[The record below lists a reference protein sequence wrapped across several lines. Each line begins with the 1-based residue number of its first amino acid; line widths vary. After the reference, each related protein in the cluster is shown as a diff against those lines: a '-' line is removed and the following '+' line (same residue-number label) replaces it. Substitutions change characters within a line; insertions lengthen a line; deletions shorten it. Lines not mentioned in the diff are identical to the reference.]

1 MKKVFAMAIILLSF
15 GAFTPETAQA
25 QTKSSTQ
32 LTQPTERY
40 TVTISWD
47 EWGRASRNC
56 ESWGLCNFSWGVSSE
71 RHSASVYTD
80 ASGQMYAKIL
90 IDAIPNDENI
100 QFLIVD
106 KDLTSVGENGN
117 TYLIK
122 KGEYPLDRSLGS
134 LGGYKVG
141 IKNFSLIMQVGSV
154 IYLPAIKYLKK

>member
-1 MKKVFAMAIILLSF
+1 MKKVFAIAIFLLSF

-25 QTKSSTQ
+25 QTKKEAASSSA
-32 LTQPTERY
+32 QPTERY
-40 TVTISWD
+40 TITISWD

-56 ESWGLCNFSWGVSSE
+56 DGWGLCNFSWGVSG

-90 IDAIPNDENI
+90 IDAIPNGEAV

-122 KGEYPLDRSLGS
+122 QGEYPLDKSLGS

-141 IKNFSLIMQVGSV
+141 IKKL
-154 IYLPAIKYLKK
+154 